1 MASSM
6 VDIHCHI
13 LPEVDDGAK
22 TWEIAVE
29 MCHIAETDGIKHI
42 VAAPHANTRYAYDR
56 VQHEERLGRLR
67 TLVAGSL
74 QFSLGCDF
82 HLSYENI
89 EDALQHPYRY
99 SIGNTQYLLVE
110 FSDFALPP
118 NTPELLFQLMGA
130 GLTPIITH
138 PERNPI
144 LQRRPELVLSWAYM
158 GAVVQV
164 TANSLTGRWGTTA
177 KKVAEFLAKNRAV
190 HVLATDAHDAR
201 KRPPILSE
209 ARAAITQLLDK
220 NAARAM
226 VEDNP
231 RAIVSGEPLSYC

>member
-1 MASSM
+1 M

-29 MCHIAETDGIKHI
+29 MCRVAATDGIDHI
-42 VAAPHANTRYAYDR
+42 VAAPHANTKYVYDR
-56 VQHEERLGRLR
+56 EQHEERLSRLR
-67 TLVAGSL
+67 TLVAGAL

-89 EDALQHPYRY
+89 QDALKNPARY
-99 SIGNTQYLLVE
+99 SIGSTQYLLVE
-110 FSDFALPP
+110 FSDFSLPP
-118 NTPELLFQLMGA
+118 NSGELLFQLMGA
-130 GLTPIITH
+130 GLIPVITH

-144 LQRRPELVLSWAYM
+144 LQRRPELVLKWASM

-164 TANSLTGRWGTTA
+164 TANSLTGRWGPTA
-177 KKVAEFLAKNRAV
+177 RKVAEFLARNRAV

-209 ARAAITQLLDK
+209 ARGEIFRLLGKDAAQ
-220 NAARAM
+220 AM

-231 RAIVSGEPLSYC
+231 RAIISGEPIPYC

>member
-1 MASSM
+1 
-6 VDIHCHI
+6 
-13 LPEVDDGAK
+13 
-22 TWEIAVE
+22 
-29 MCHIAETDGIKHI
+29 
-42 VAAPHANTRYAYDR
+42 
-56 VQHEERLGRLR
+56 
-67 TLVAGSL
+67 
-74 QFSLGCDF
+74 
-82 HLSYENI
+82 
-89 EDALQHPYRY
+89 
-99 SIGNTQYLLVE
+99 
-110 FSDFALPP
+110 
-118 NTPELLFQLMGA
+118 
-130 GLTPIITH
+130 
-138 PERNPI
+138 
-144 LQRRPELVLSWAYM
+144 M